1 MRDGLRLLIGLSL
14 AAAAGSC
21 AGRNLPPEPDS
32 YVAADAIG
40 AERQAELAA
49 SPAATWLD
57 DLNSTE
63 MSTLAREA
71 LAGSPDLQ
79 IVEARYRA
87 SRWRARGSFGS
98 SLLPSLEVGA
108 DRS

>member
-1 MRDGLRLLIGLSL
+1 MGQRARILIGLGL
-14 AAAAGSC
+14 AAAVSAC

-40 AERQAELAA
+40 AERAAELAA

-57 DLNSTE
+57 DLNSAE
-63 MSTLAREA
+63 MSQLAREA

-79 IVEARYRA
+79 IVEAQYRA
-87 SRWRARGSFGS
+87 ARWPARGVR
-98 SLLPSLEVGA
+98 LEA
-108 DRS
+108 ICCRA

>member
-1 MRDGLRLLIGLSL
+1 MVYGARLLIGLGML
-14 AAAAGSC
+14 AAAGSC

-40 AERQAELAA
+40 AERAAELAA
-49 SPAATWLD
+49 SPAVTWLD

-71 LAGSPDLQ
+71 LAGSPELQ
-79 IVEARYRA
+79 AVEA
-87 SRWRARGSFGS
+87 
-98 SLLPSLEVGA
+98 
-108 DRS
+108 